1 MHGLGLVVS
10 SNFSFMMDR
19 SGVLA
24 KTLEMGL
31 FRVMN
36 SSLNS
41 LSLGMMESW
50 GFKRR
55 S

>member
-1 MHGLGLVVS
+1 MDGLGLVVS
-10 SNFSFMMDR
+10 GNFSFMVGR
-19 SGVLA
+19 SRVLA

-36 SSLNS
+36 SCLNS
-41 LSLGMMESW
+41 LGLGMMESW